1 MIDYKNLAWVGLN
14 SPATLDQCD
23 LKRNHNLKMTTA
35 QNARDLGIVAIM
47 NDAMET
53 ASDGVDAVYVSIDI
67 DVIDAHEST
76 GTGSPE
82 FHGVTTNEFFEAMDI
97 RTKFD
102 MLGAFDLCE
111 VSPEWDPSGQT
122 VRIATSG
129 ILKILAPIL
138 LETVDPDDLLNRS

>member
-1 MIDYKNLAWVGLN
+1 M
-14 SPATLDQCD
+14 
-23 LKRNHNLKMTTA
+23 
-35 QNARDLGIVAIM
+35 
-47 NDAMET
+47 
-53 ASDGVDAVYVSIDI
+53 
-67 DVIDAHEST
+67 
-76 GTGSPE
+76 
-82 FHGVTTNEFFEAMDI
+82 

-122 VRIATSG
+122 VGIAASG

>member
-1 MIDYKNLAWVGLN
+1 M
-14 SPATLDQCD
+14 
-23 LKRNHNLKMTTA
+23 
-35 QNARDLGIVAIM
+35 
-47 NDAMET
+47 
-53 ASDGVDAVYVSIDI
+53 
-67 DVIDAHEST
+67 
-76 GTGSPE
+76 
-82 FHGVTTNEFFEAMDI
+82 

>member
-1 MIDYKNLAWVGLN
+1 
-14 SPATLDQCD
+14 
-23 LKRNHNLKMTTA
+23 MTTA

-53 ASDGVDAVYVSIDI
+53 ASDV
-67 DVIDAHEST
+67 
-76 GTGSPE
+76 
-82 FHGVTTNEFFEAMDI
+82 HGVTTNEFFEAMDM